1 MSKKD
6 NDQSTKNNADNVQ
19 ESRTHADITAEG
31 ATPEAGLKAEQL
43 LSSAPDDP
51 KQALKNA
58 HRQLKAC
65 MLDIETYRTGLK
77 VIEQPK
83 NRQAWLVLAKASAT
97 IDKNIQEIE
106 KELAK

>member
-1 MSKKD
+1 MSKKE
-6 NDQSTKNNADNVQ
+6 NEQNTNAGKEIQPENK
-19 ESRTHADITAEG
+19 THADHTAEG
-31 ATPEAGLKAEQL
+31 VTPEAGLKTENL

-65 MLDIETYRTGLK
+65 MFDIETYRTGLK

-83 NRQAWLVLAKASAT
+83 NRQAWLVLAKVSAT
-97 IDKNIQEIE
+97 IDKNIQDIE